1 MFTIRSARSRV
12 VHHIVAKKNQISNK
26 RIAIMN
32 TLLTVVFAAFLIQ
45 IATSFAPQ
53 IRIRNCNVI
62 TKRTSSPFT
71 VVYSS
76 NGPPELQPND
86 EEPQVI
92 VFKHSTQ
99 SLADQL
105 AYILRTN
112 SFMNI
117 L

>member
-1 MFTIRSARSRV
+1 
-12 VHHIVAKKNQISNK
+12 
-26 RIAIMN
+26 MN

-53 IRIRNCNVI
+53 IRIRNCNAI

-86 EEPQVI
+86 EEPQVV
-92 VFKHSTQ
+92 VFKNSTQ
-99 SLADQL
+99 SLANQFV
-105 AYILRTN
+105 YILRTN
-112 SFMNI
+112 SFLNI
-117 L
+117 LCMLGPSTQRNNEG